1 MEVKFLKERC
11 AWALRQ
17 YYDSKNHQK
26 KQSDSSR
33 FQDLRRDFQ
42 AVIGNRT
49 NIEDYG
55 GETFIS
61 EELAITILQDTKIC
75 FQRCQ
80 AVRFYFI
87 SSVFFLLITI
97 FLFQLSKPSELA
109 SNAVDILET
118 LLQHLLVE
126 HVDYALE
133 LGLQAIPINE
143 SKAFPQLYFFE
154 IVRRTNAIVHL
165 MERLYTDSVIPLVM

>member
-1 MEVKFLKERC
+1 MEGKFLKERC
-11 AWALRQ
+11 AFALRQ

-42 AVIGNRT
+42 AVMGNRT

-61 EELAITILQDTKIC
+61 EELAITILQDSKIC

-80 AVRFYFI
+80 AVRLFP
-87 SSVFFLLITI
+87 SPTFFFAII
-97 FLFQLSKPSELA
+97 YMNCSCQS
-109 SNAVDILET
+109 
-118 LLQHLLVE
+118 
-126 HVDYALE
+126 
-133 LGLQAIPINE
+133 QAN
-143 SKAFPQLYFFE
+143 
-154 IVRRTNAIVHL
+154 
-165 MERLYTDSVIPLVM
+165 